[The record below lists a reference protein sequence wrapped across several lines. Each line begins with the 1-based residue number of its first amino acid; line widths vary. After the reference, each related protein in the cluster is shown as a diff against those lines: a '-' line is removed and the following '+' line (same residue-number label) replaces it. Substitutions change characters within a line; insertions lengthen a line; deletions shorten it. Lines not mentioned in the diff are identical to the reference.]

1 MEEILKELGK
11 KYSLFGTDLFNAL
24 LVLII
29 GYYSIKLF
37 VRIVVKMLNKAGVD
51 NIVISFIKPIID
63 IGLKIILFITFLS
76 LLGVPVTSFVAV
88 LTTAGAAIV
97 LGLQDSMKGIVSGM
111 TILFA
116 KPFVKGDLIEINGH
130 IGRIEEIQLLYT
142 ILKTPDNKMV
152 VIPNNE
158 LASNTFVN
166 YSHEELRRIDMMIDV
181 HYDSDI
187 ELAKETI
194 YRVIENHPLSLLEP
208 EPYIRVNQYKES
220 SITILIKV
228 WTRNENFD
236 ELRDDLREKIKSEM
250 DLYAIKMPY
259 NQLEIHVH
267 NN

>member
-1 MEEILKELGK
+1 MEEILNKIVE
-11 KYSLFGTDLFNAL
+11 KYSLFGSALLDAL
-24 LVLII
+24 LVLLAGLYLIR
-29 GYYSIKLF
+29 LF
-37 VRIVVKMLNKAGVD
+37 IRILEKMLQRSNVD
-51 NIVISFIKPIID
+51 QIVINFLKPIIN

-76 LLGVPVTSFVAV
+76 ILGVPVTSFVAV

-116 KPFVKGDLIEINGH
+116 KPFVKGDLIEINGF
-130 IGRIEEIQLLYT
+130 IGKIEEIQMLYT

-166 YSHEELRRIDMMIDV
+166 YSHEELRRVDMMVDV
-181 HYDSDI
+181 HYNSDI
-187 ELAKETI
+187 ELAKEVILNTI
-194 YRVIENHPLSLLEP
+194 KEHPFSLLEP
-208 EPYIRVNQYKES
+208 EPYIRVSQYKES
-220 SITILIKV
+220 AISLNVRV
-228 WTRNENFD
+228 WTKTENYYA
-236 ELRDDLREKIKSEM
+236 LKDDLTEIIKKKLDSNH
-250 DLYAIKMPY
+250 IFMPY